1 MDKFVIDGPTPL
13 HGNVRVEGA
22 KNAVLPLMAAALLSR
37 GKSVISNVPD
47 LRDVTSMITMLDLL
61 GAKTTRDGDVLT
73 IDTADANGIEAP
85 YELVRTMRASIYVLA
100 PTLAVHGRA
109 RVSMPGG
116 CAWGPRPI
124 DLHLM
129 AMEKLGAKIELE
141 HGYIEARC
149 DRLKGG
155 EVVFPISS
163 VGATVQTIMAASLAE
178 GTTVLENAAREPEIA
193 DLIHALQECGVEIE
207 GVDTPR
213 VVVHGGTSV
222 KPLVHRVIPDRIE
235 AETFAGAAATT
246 AGDITITHCNPA
258 HMHAVLSVLEQSGCK
273 IEAGEHQ
280 VRVIGPKRLGA
291 ADVVT
296 REYPGF
302 PTDMQAQIIAVL
314 CRANGVSTV
323 KETIYPDRFT
333 HVPELRRFGAD
344 IRLDGNLAVIRG
356 VEQLSGAPV
365 MATDIRASS
374 GLILAAMAAEGR
386 TEILRVYHI
395 DRGYQRIELKLR
407 ALGARI
413 ERATQ

>member
-1 MDKFVIDGPTPL
+1 MDKFIVDGPTPL

-22 KNAVLPLMAAALLSR
+22 KNAVLPLMAAALLAR

-47 LRDVTSMITMLDLL
+47 LRDVTTMVHMLDLL
-61 GAKTTRDGDVLT
+61 GAKTSRDGDVMT
-73 IDTADANGIEAP
+73 IDSTDANGIEAP
-85 YELVRTMRASIYVLA
+85 YDLVRTMRASIYVLA

-129 AMEKLGAKIELE
+129 AMQKLGAHIELE

-149 DRLKGG
+149 ERLRGG

-178 GTTVLENAAREPEIA
+178 GTTVIENAAREPEIA
-193 DLIHALQECGVEIE
+193 DLVHALQECGVEIE
-207 GVDTPR
+207 GADSTR
-213 VVVHGGTSV
+213 IVVHGTTSV
-222 KPLVHRVIPDRIE
+222 KPLVHSVIPDRIE
-235 AETFAGAAATT
+235 AGTFAGAAAVTG
-246 AGDITITHCNPA
+246 GDITITNCNPG
-258 HMHAVLSVLEQSGCK
+258 HMGSVLSVLES
-273 IEAGEHQ
+273 AGSRVETTEDT
-280 VRVIGPKRLGA
+280 VRVVGPKRLSA
-291 ADVVT
+291 VDVVT

-302 PTDMQAQIIAVL
+302 PTDMQAQIMAVL
-314 CRANGVSTV
+314 CCASGVSTV

-344 IRLDGNLAVIRG
+344 VRLDGNLAVIRG
-356 VEQLSGAPV
+356 REQLSGAPV

-386 TEILRVYHI
+386 SEILRVYHI
-395 DRGYQRIELKLR
+395 DRGYQRIELKLS

-413 ERATQ
+413 ERAVQ